1 MFGAILMTIL
11 SVLTILLGF
20 GCPPILSLAGPVVL
34 GTVILWLAA
43 FGII

>member
-1 MFGAILMTIL
+1 MFSVILMTIL

-20 GCPPILSLAGPVVL
+20 GCPPILILSAPVVL
-34 GTVILWLAA
+34 GTVFMWLSI

>member
-1 MFGAILMTIL
+1 MFSVILMTIL

-20 GCPPILSLAGPVVL
+20 GCPPILILAGPVVL
-34 GTVILWLAA
+34 GTVIMWLTT